1 MLTQFKIRDIEGN
14 VTAEGHAEVDVDL
27 PDPTVGI
34 FGEAY
39 DIYNIVINN
48 KTLEK
53 KPNRLLE
60 NIIIEQFVNDCEQ
73 SYVERQIWEYENGR
87 RYY

>member
-1 MLTQFKIRDIEGN
+1 MLTHFKIRDIEGN

-48 KTLEK
+48 KRLDKQPNAVLED
-53 KPNRLLE
+53 
-60 NIIIEQFVNDCEQ
+60 IIISQFIDDCEQ
-73 SYVERQIWEYENGR
+73 AYVERKLMEYESGR

>member
-1 MLTQFKIRDIEGN
+1 MTTYFKIRDIEGN
-14 VTAEGHAEVDVDL
+14 VTAEGEAQVDVEL

-34 FGEAY
+34 FAESY

-48 KTLEK
+48 KRLDK
-53 KPNRLLE
+53 QPNEVLE
-60 NIIIEQFVNDCEQ
+60 NIIIEQFVDDCEQ
-73 SYVERQIWEYENGR
+73 AYVERKQMEYESGR